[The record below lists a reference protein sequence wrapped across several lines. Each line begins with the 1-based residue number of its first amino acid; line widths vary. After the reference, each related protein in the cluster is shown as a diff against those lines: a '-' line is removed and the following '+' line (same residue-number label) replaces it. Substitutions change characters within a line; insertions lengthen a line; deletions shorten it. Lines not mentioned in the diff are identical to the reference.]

1 VALDDDADKQPAAL
15 EHAGLQAEN
24 LALREENGELS
35 KLVAALQLLNEQQS
49 ARMGELEELNR
60 SLTARVADLEERLG
74 RNPRNSSMP
83 PSAEGF
89 SKPPV
94 PNRAE
99 RRAAKRRPGK
109 QPGTEGRHL
118 AQVHD
123 PDDVQIHAPGVCESC
138 GEDLADADVVGV
150 ERRQVFELP
159 PIKPFVTEHRMERR
173 RCACGCETKAVAPKE
188 APAPACYGPGVR
200 ALAAYLAVYQHLPY
214 DRMARLFH
222 DVLGIEISVGAL
234 AQMVAEAGGAL
245 GLFTDVIRDLL
256 IDAPAVNFDETGAR
270 VAGSLHW
277 VHVACNAL
285 YTLIDCHKKRGTVAL
300 DALGVIEA
308 MRGTAIHDGYASYR
322 TYDVLHQ
329 LCNGHH
335 IRELAAIF
343 EVLDQGWADEMIALL
358 IDAKEMVE
366 AARAAGSDHLDEGAL
381 HSIRVRYGTLIQKG
395 WAANPEPEKGKLA
408 GYEKKAVNL
417 LTRLDTQRADV
428 LRFAT
433 DFALSWDNNQAER
446 DVRMVKLQQKISGT
460 WRTLDGA
467 RGYCAIRSYISTMKK
482 QGQPVLAGLRLLF
495 EGGVWLPEGLA
506 RT

>member
-1 VALDDDADKQPAAL
+1 V
-15 EHAGLQAEN
+15 
-24 LALREENGELS
+24 
-35 KLVAALQLLNEQQS
+35 NEQQS
-49 ARMGELEELNR
+49 ARMEELEELNR
-60 SLTARVADLEERLG
+60 SLVARIADLEERLG

-89 SKPPV
+89 SKPPA

-109 QPGTEGRHL
+109 QPGTEGKHL
-118 AQVHD
+118 AQVQD
-123 PDDVQIHAPGVCESC
+123 PDDVQIHAPPVCDGC
-138 GEDLADADVVGV
+138 GASLDGADIVDV

-159 PIKPFVTEHRMERR
+159 PMRPFVTEHRMERR
-173 RCACGCETKAVAPKE
+173 RCSCGCETKAAPPKE
-188 APAPACYGPGVR
+188 ATAPTCYGPGVR
-200 ALAAYLAVYQHLPY
+200 ALVAYLAVYQHLPY
-214 DRMARLFH
+214 DRMAQLFH

-234 AQMVAEAGGAL
+234 ASMVTEAGGAL

-277 VHVACNAL
+277 VHVACTAL
-285 YTLIDCHKKRGTVAL
+285 YTFIDCHKKRGTVAL

-322 TYDVLHQ
+322 TYDVVHQ
-329 LCNGHH
+329 LCNAHH
-335 IRELAAIF
+335 IRELDAIF
-343 EVLDQGWADEMIALL
+343 EALDQEWADEMIALL
-358 IDAKEMVE
+358 IEAKEIVE
-366 AARAAGSDHLDEGAL
+366 TARAAGADRLEKGAL
-381 HSIRVRYGTLIQKG
+381 HSIRVRYGKLIQKG
-395 WAANPEPEKGKLA
+395 WAANPEPDKGKLA
-408 GYEKKAVNL
+408 GYEKKAFNL

-428 LRFAT
+428 LRFST

-460 WRTLDGA
+460 WRTLEGA
-467 RGYCAIRSYISTMKK
+467 RGYCAIRSYVSTMKK
-482 QGQPVLAGLRLLF
+482 QGQPLLAGLRLLF
-495 EGGVWLPEGLA
+495 EGGVWLPEGVL

>member
-1 VALDDDADKQPAAL
+1 
-15 EHAGLQAEN
+15 
-24 LALREENGELS
+24 
-35 KLVAALQLLNEQQS
+35 LNAQQS
-49 ARMGELEELNR
+49 ARVEKLEELNR
-60 SLTARVADLEERLG
+60 SLLARIADLEERLG

-109 QPGTEGRHL
+109 QPGTEGKHL
-118 AQVHD
+118 AQVLD
-123 PDDVQIHAPGVCESC
+123 PDDVRVYAPEVCQSC
-138 GEDLADADVVGV
+138 GEDLADADIVGV

-159 PIKPFVTEHRMERR
+159 AIKPFVTEHRMERR
-173 RCACGCETKAVAPKE
+173 RCACGCETKAAPPKE
-188 APAPACYGPGVR
+188 ATAPTCYGPGVR

-222 DVLGIEISVGAL
+222 DVLGIEISVGTL
-234 AQMVAEAGGAL
+234 AQMVTEAGGAL

-277 VHVACNAL
+277 VHVACTAL

-335 IRELAAIF
+335 IRELDAIF
-343 EVLDQGWADEMIALL
+343 EVLDQEWADEMIALL
-358 IDAKEMVE
+358 IEAKETVE
-366 AARAAGSDHLDEGAL
+366 AARAAGCDRLDDKAL

-395 WAANPEPEKGKLA
+395 WGANPEPDKNKLA
-408 GYEKKAVNL
+408 GYEKKAFNL

-433 DFALSWDNNQAER
+433 DFTLSWDNNQAER
-446 DVRMVKLQQKISGT
+446 DIRMVKLQQKISGT
-460 WRTLDGA
+460 WRTLEGA
-467 RGYCAIRSYISTMKK
+467 RGYCAIRSYLSTMKK
-482 QGQPVLAGLRLLF
+482 QGQPMLAGLRLLF
-495 EGGVWLPEGLA
+495 EGGVWLPEEI
-506 RT
+506 RTT

>member
-1 VALDDDADKQPAAL
+1 V
-15 EHAGLQAEN
+15 
-24 LALREENGELS
+24 
-35 KLVAALQLLNEQQS
+35 NEQQS
-49 ARMGELEELNR
+49 ARMEELEELNR
-60 SLTARVADLEERLG
+60 SLVARIADLEERLG

-89 SKPPV
+89 SKPPA

-109 QPGTEGRHL
+109 QPGTEGKHL
-118 AQVHD
+118 AQVQD
-123 PDDVQIHAPGVCESC
+123 PDDVQIHAPTVCGGC
-138 GEDLADADVVGV
+138 GGSLEGADVVDI

-159 PIKPFVTEHRMERR
+159 PIRPFVTEHRMERR
-173 RCACGCETKAVAPKE
+173 RCACGCETKAAPPKE
-188 APAPACYGPGVR
+188 ATAPTCYGPGVR

-214 DRMARLFH
+214 DRMAQLFG
-222 DVLGIEISVGAL
+222 DVLGIEVSVGAL
-234 AQMVAEAGGAL
+234 ASIVTEAGGAL
-245 GLFTDVIRDLL
+245 GLFTDVVRDLL

-277 VHVACNAL
+277 VHVACTAL
-285 YTLIDCHKKRGTVAL
+285 YTFIDCHKKRGTVAL

-322 TYDVLHQ
+322 TYDVVHQ
-329 LCNGHH
+329 LCNAHH
-335 IRELAAIF
+335 IRELDAIF
-343 EVLDQGWADEMIALL
+343 EALDQEWADEMIALL
-358 IDAKEMVE
+358 IEAKEIVE
-366 AARAAGSDHLDEGAL
+366 TARAAGADRLEKGAL
-381 HSIRVRYGTLIQKG
+381 HSIRVRYGKLIQKG

-408 GYEKKAVNL
+408 GYEKKAFNL

-460 WRTLDGA
+460 WRTLEGA
-467 RGYCAIRSYISTMKK
+467 RGYCAIRSYVSTMKK
-482 QGQPVLAGLRLLF
+482 QGQPLLAGLRLLF
-495 EGGVWLPEGLA
+495 EGGVWLPEGVL